1 MFRKLSYRGLKF
13 CVNTGYL
20 FTFSLILLQII
31 FSIKIVFQTSISCQK
46 MNQFCD
52 PKRLKAI
59 KKTSSRLIG
68 SFDIK
73 KIQNLFESSFF
84 NKTFLLFWLFK
95 SPRDKSLF
103 MSTFRY

>member
-13 CVNTGYL
+13 CVNTEYL
-20 FTFSLILLQII
+20 FTFSLIFLQIMI

-59 KKTSSRLIG
+59 KK
-68 SFDIK
+68 D
-73 KIQNLFESSFF
+73 
-84 NKTFLLFWLFK
+84 
-95 SPRDKSLF
+95 
-103 MSTFRY
+103 